1 MRTDIDNYTYD
12 ELAGF
17 QVLDLG
23 RKESKDEIWL
33 SAGNDNIL
41 FSKISREILFTA
53 DFVQFLYNPE
63 TKQLLVAAAAAPGKN
78 TIRITEAM
86 RSTGVTSKVLFELL
100 EKETKRDLYTVRIR
114 LYGTKAK
121 TKRSAI
127 IYDLSSMVAMKLQK
141 VNKRKKAE

>member
-1 MRTDIDNYTYD
+1 MRTDIDDYAYD

-17 QVLDLG
+17 QVIDLE

-41 FSKISREILFTA
+41 FSKASREILMTA
-53 DFVQFLYNPE
+53 DFVQFLYNSE
-63 TKQLLVAAAAAPGKN
+63 TRQLLVAAATAPGKN

-86 RSTGVTSKVLFELL
+86 KSTGVTSKVLFDLL
-100 EKETKRDLYTVRIR
+100 EKETKRDLHTVRIR
-114 LYGTKAK
+114 LYGKKAK

-127 IYDLSSMVAMKLQK
+127 IYDLASMVVVKIAKQK
-141 VNKRKKAE
+141 DRK

>member
-1 MRTDIDNYTYD
+1 MRTDIDAYAYD

-17 QVLDLG
+17 QVIDLE

-41 FSKISREILFTA
+41 FSKASREILMTA
-53 DFVQFLYNPE
+53 DFVQFLYNSE
-63 TKQLLVAAAAAPGKN
+63 TRQLLVAAATAPGKN

-86 RSTGVTSKVLFELL
+86 KSTGVTSKVLFDLL
-100 EKETKRDLYTVRIR
+100 EQETKRDLHTVRIR
-114 LYGTKAK
+114 LYGKKAK

-127 IYDLSSMVAMKLQK
+127 IYDLASMVVVKIAKQK
-141 VNKRKKAE
+141 DRK

>member
-1 MRTDIDNYTYD
+1 MRTDIDAYAYD

-17 QVLDLG
+17 QVIDLE

-41 FSKISREILFTA
+41 FSKASREILMTA
-53 DFVQFLYNPE
+53 DFVQFLYNSE
-63 TKQLLVAAAAAPGKN
+63 IRQLLVAAATAPGKN

-86 RSTGVTSKVLFELL
+86 KSTGVTSKVLFDLL
-100 EKETKRDLYTVRIR
+100 EKETKRDLHTVRIR
-114 LYGTKAK
+114 LYGKKAK

-127 IYDLSSMVAMKLQK
+127 IYDLASMVVVKIAKQK
-141 VNKRKKAE
+141 DRK

>member
-1 MRTDIDNYTYD
+1 MRTDIDDYAYD

-17 QVLDLG
+17 QVIDLE

-41 FSKISREILFTA
+41 FSKASREILMTA
-53 DFVQFLYNPE
+53 DFVQFLYNSE
-63 TKQLLVAAAAAPGKN
+63 TRQLLVAAATAPGKN

-86 RSTGVTSKVLFELL
+86 KSTGVTSKVLFDLL
-100 EKETKRDLYTVRIR
+100 ESETKRDLHTVRIR
-114 LYGTKAK
+114 LYGKKAK

-127 IYDLSSMVAMKLQK
+127 IYDLASMVVVKIAKQK
-141 VNKRKKAE
+141 DRK

>member
-1 MRTDIDNYTYD
+1 MRTDIDSYAYD

-41 FSKISREILFTA
+41 FSKASREILMTA
-53 DFVQFLYNPE
+53 DFVQFLYNSE
-63 TKQLLVAAAAAPGKN
+63 TRQLLVAAATAPGKN

-86 RSTGVTSKVLFELL
+86 KSTGVTSKVLFDLL
-100 EKETKRDLYTVRIR
+100 EQETKRDLHTVRIR
-114 LYGTKAK
+114 LYGKKAK

-127 IYDLSSMVAMKLQK
+127 IYDLASMVVVKIAKQK
-141 VNKRKKAE
+141 GRK